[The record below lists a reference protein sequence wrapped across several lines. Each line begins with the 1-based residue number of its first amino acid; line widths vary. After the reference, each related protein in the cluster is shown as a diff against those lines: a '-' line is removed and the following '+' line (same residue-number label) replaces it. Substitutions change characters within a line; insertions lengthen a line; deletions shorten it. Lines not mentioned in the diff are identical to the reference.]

1 MEVDFQTAFVTGA
14 TGLLGNNLV
23 RKLLEQGVK
32 VKALARS
39 TAKGHQ
45 QFEGLSGV
53 ELVHGDM
60 ADVAA
65 FAPALQGCDIV
76 FHTAAFFRENYM
88 GGSHWD
94 KLQRINVDG
103 TRHLLEQARAAG
115 IMRFIQ
121 TSSIAV
127 LNGAPGRLI
136 DETQTRAL
144 DDADNYYRSKI
155 LADEAVHTFLGQ
167 NPDMQA
173 CFVLPGWM
181 WGPADIGPTSSGQLA
196 LDVVRGKLPG
206 LVPGSFSVV
215 DARDVAQAH
224 ITAAL
229 QGRRGE
235 RYLAAGRHM
244 TMRELVPL
252 LGQIAGVK
260 TPTRSLPIPVLF
272 VLAGLQELYAR
283 LSGKPVLLSLS
294 TVRLML
300 KEAERTHFNHAKS
313 EKELG
318 LNFRPLEETLHD
330 TLAWYGSHGWL
341 PAT

>member
-1 MEVDFQTAFVTGA
+1 MIVDFQTAFVTGA

-23 RKLLEQGVK
+23 RMLVNQGVK
-32 VKALARS
+32 VKALVRS
-39 TAKGHQ
+39 TTKGQQ
-45 QFEGLSGV
+45 QFAGLSGV

-65 FAPALQGCDIV
+65 FAPALRGCDVI

-88 GGSHWD
+88 GGSHWNS
-94 KLQRINVDG
+94 LQRINIDG
-103 TRHLLEQARAAG
+103 TQHLLEQAYATG
-115 IMRFIQ
+115 CMRFVQ

-127 LNGAPGRLI
+127 LNGAPGSLI
-136 DETQTRAL
+136 DETQARAL
-144 DDADNYYRSKI
+144 EDADDYYRSKI
-155 LADEAVHTFLGQ
+155 LADEAVHNFLGLY
-167 NPDMQA
+167 PDMQA

-196 LDVVRGKLPG
+196 LDVVHGKLPG

-224 ITAAL
+224 ITAAS

-252 LGQIAGVK
+252 LGSIAGVK
-260 TPTRSLPIPVLF
+260 APTRSLPAPALF

-283 LSGKPVLLSLS
+283 FSGKPILLSWS

-300 KEAERTHFNHAKS
+300 KEADRTHFNHAKS
-313 EKELG
+313 ERELG
-318 LNFRPLEETLHD
+318 LNFRPVEETLRD
-330 TLAWYGSHGWL
+330 TLNWYDRHGWL
-341 PAT
+341 PAH

>member
-1 MEVDFQTAFVTGA
+1 MALDFQRAFVTGA

-23 RKLLEQGVK
+23 RALLEQGVK
-32 VKALARS
+32 VKALVRS
-39 TAKGHQ
+39 EAKGRQ

-60 ADVAA
+60 GDVAA
-65 FAPALQGCDIV
+65 FAPALRECEVV
-76 FHTAAFFRENYM
+76 FHTAAFFRENYT
-88 GGSHWD
+88 GGSHWSE
-94 KLQRINVDG
+94 LRRINVDG
-103 TRHLLEQARAAG
+103 TRHLLARAYEAG
-115 IMRFIQ
+115 IKRFVQ

-127 LNGAPGRLI
+127 LNGAPGELI
-136 DETQTRAL
+136 NETQARVL
-144 DDADNYYRSKI
+144 GDADDYYRSKI
-155 LADEAVHTFLGQ
+155 LADEAVDAFLGEHA
-167 NPDMQA
+167 DMQA

-224 ITAAL
+224 IAAAR

-260 TPTRSLPIPVLF
+260 TPTRLLPVPVLF
-272 VLAGLQELYAR
+272 ALACLQELYAR
-283 LSGKPVLLSLS
+283 ISGKPILLSLS

-300 KEAERTHFNHAKS
+300 KEADRTRFDPAKS
-313 EKELG
+313 KRELG
-318 LNFRPLEETLHD
+318 LSFRPVEETLRD
-330 TLAWYGSHGWL
+330 TLDWYRRHGWL
-341 PAT
+341 SAA